1 MGAII
6 NWLSDNW
13 IEVCGAAT
21 GLVYLWF
28 SIKQHF
34 LTWPLGLATSL
45 FYIYIFFVS
54 KFYADMALQ
63 VYYVVISIYGWWAW
77 LHGGQSGGGL
87 TVSTTHRSLWLMSM
101 LAFGV
106 TFVVISW
113 ILIRFTDS
121 VIPYWDAFTTALSII
136 ATWMLARKKI
146 EHWILWIIVDFVS
159 LILYLWKG
167 LYPTS
172 LLFMVYTV
180 MAFVGYFS
188 WKNELN
194 DKKWIP
200 AVN

>member
-77 LHGGQSGGGL
+77 LHGGQ
-87 TVSTTHRSLWLMSM
+87 
-101 LAFGV
+101 
-106 TFVVISW
+106 
-113 ILIRFTDS
+113 
-121 VIPYWDAFTTALSII
+121 
-136 ATWMLARKKI
+136 
-146 EHWILWIIVDFVS
+146 
-159 LILYLWKG
+159 
-167 LYPTS
+167 
-172 LLFMVYTV
+172 
-180 MAFVGYFS
+180 
-188 WKNELN
+188 
-194 DKKWIP
+194 
-200 AVN
+200 